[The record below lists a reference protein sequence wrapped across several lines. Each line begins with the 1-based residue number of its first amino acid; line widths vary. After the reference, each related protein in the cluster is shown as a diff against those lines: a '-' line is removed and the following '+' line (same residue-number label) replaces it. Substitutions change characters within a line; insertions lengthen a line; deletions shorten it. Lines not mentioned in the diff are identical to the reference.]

1 MSVLSDDFA
10 AVDVREELCYHSLT
24 EKANSRGTW
33 NGNKAN
39 ERKHCAAEK
48 AAADPQKRVSG
59 DGSAP
64 PRFLVAVNFAF
75 RRLAKATRPLCSVTS
90 PLPKKSLLCKS
101 FSGTLLI

>member
-1 MSVLSDDFA
+1 MGIFSYDFA
-10 AVDVREELCYHSLT
+10 AVDIREELCYHSRP
-24 EKANSRGTW
+24 EKAKFKRNVEQ
-33 NGNKAN
+33 K
-39 ERKHCAAEK
+39 RKPMKESITRRK
-48 AAADPQKRVSG
+48 KRQPIPERVSG

-90 PLPKKSLLCKS
+90 PLPKKSLRRKS